1 MIPNQWWPGDWVL
14 LSNRAFDG
22 CAWSLGSQ
30 PTRVAQAEKL
40 NWAVVVNVRPQ
51 TYRGRKNKR
60 RLDPGSGPVIE
71 VECPAVPIDK
81 KCRFGCGS
89 ISRRAHTHYVRAS
102 QVMDYRPG
110 VQTLPRI
117 ETYLDH

>member
-1 MIPNQWWPGDWVL
+1 MPELARGDWVL

-30 PTRVAQAEKL
+30 PTRVAQTEKL

-51 TYRGRKNKR
+51 TYRGKKNR
-60 RLDPGSGPVIE
+60 RHGRGEGLVIE

-89 ISRRAHTHYVRAS
+89 VTRRAHTHHVRAS
-102 QVMDYRPG
+102 QVLEYQPG
-110 VQTLPRI
+110 VQTIPRI
-117 ETYLDH
+117 ETYLHR